1 MTEEIDMDFLFVFC
15 RYKYDTVIQVF
26 QNDNLSI
33 AACVDPL
40 KTLDHVPE
48 IQIEPSLEDNKG
60 KSVEYMPGLN
70 IIKDSKTFTF
80 TI

>member
-33 AACVDPL
+33 AACVHPL

-70 IIKDSKTFTF
+70 IITDSKTFTF